1 MKTSETRTHWLDLL
15 RAEAE
20 RTSMRSVAAR
30 LGYSLTTISLVLS
43 GKYPGRPDK
52 IAKAVI
58 ELLEQAVACPYLGQ
72 TIAADL
78 CRSHATGP
86 APTHNPL
93 KMAHWRACQQCQN
106 RRKGD

>member
-1 MKTSETRTHWLDLL
+1 MTTSDARWLDLL
-15 RAEAE
+15 RAEAA
-20 RTSMRSVAAR
+20 RTSIGAVADR
-30 LGYSLTTISLVLS
+30 LGYSRTAVSLVLS
-43 GKYPGRPDK
+43 GKYSGKTDR

-72 TIAADL
+72 PIAADL

-106 RRKGD
+106 RCKGE